1 MNESEQA
8 NQKAIA
14 LINGNLAQVELDAIF
29 SNLPSFYQKVDPT
42 LQPKLFQALTGRPIP
57 KSDHNIFDD
66 TLVEDLVLNV
76 LGIDITNFE

>member
-1 MNESEQA
+1 MDESEQS
-8 NQKAIA
+8 NQKAID

-42 LQPKLFQALTGRPIP
+42 LQPKLFQALTGMPIP

-66 TLVEDLVLNV
+66 TLVNDMD
-76 LGIDITNFE
+76 IDITDFE